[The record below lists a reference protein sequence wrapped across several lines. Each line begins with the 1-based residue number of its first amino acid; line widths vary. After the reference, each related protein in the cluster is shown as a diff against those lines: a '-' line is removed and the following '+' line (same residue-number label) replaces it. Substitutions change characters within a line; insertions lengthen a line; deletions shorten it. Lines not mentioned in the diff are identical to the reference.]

1 MTTDKQRATSLLQHY
16 LKFGLEAA
24 GGRWSSDNQSEV
36 ADIVDSI
43 IDAAGQAVADV
54 ILAASSA
61 QPDEPAKPAFRPDW
75 IELPDGGWVRVSE
88 IYLVDIA
95 RNGDLIVHLRYRDD
109 GIAICADDPL
119 LDVFLNRLIYAVPP
133 HGTDDSHFGS

>member
-24 GGRWSSDNQSEV
+24 GYRWDGDNQSEV

-54 ILAASSA
+54 ILAAQPA
-61 QPDEPAKPAFRPDW
+61 QPDSQTDW
-75 IELPDGGWVRVSE
+75 LELREGGWVRASN
-88 IYLVDIA
+88 IYRIHIA
-95 RNGDLIVHLRYRDD
+95 QNGDLIAYLSSQDD
-109 GIAICADDPL
+109 ALVIKADDPGL
-119 LDVFLNRLIYAVPP
+119 GDFLFGVGIY
-133 HGTDDSHFGS
+133 TDR